1 MAENDA
7 KSDDAHSLQGY
18 VDRLEV
24 GHSPQ
29 PEARDVKKDLR
40 IEMDRRIIYGRPSK
54 AAFRNELLPE
64 QMQRL
69 LKAFQQPVVQGSD
82 LAPYEG
88 SIPGIEVKRGDEKLF
103 RQERDGVVTINQFQ
117 QQVEQQKI
125 QQSQVALP
133 MSVGDL
139 WLSQDRDGDGLTNR
153 EEVRL
158 GTDPY
163 SADTDRDG
171 IPDGMEVRHSTNP
184 NLAPPPEE
192 PRQATDLTPQRQT
205 VAEDPSIP
213 LPDTELEQG
222 LQAQVN
228 LPDAQP
234 DTKENTPESA
244 PSSESE
250 PQQPSFIDTLY
261 QRLRERSDLDLNNAR
276 LAVYEGSDLLYRD
289 NPQVGRL
296 NVLTAEQKD
305 LFQNALD
312 DPTGLQGELSITV
325 NDQVIFHVAEGELKV
340 DQYGLAGN
348 QQLAEAQVQSQS
360 QAAPS
365 QPAFDAS
372 AVHNRYQ
379 QETQKGSQA
388 PVDVYERIAQKALDD
403 GLSQEQTKQVLKQDP
418 FHQTLALGL
427 GQPEADRYTHHL
439 LNSLGSQTSTGDRI
453 STLENRIQNLESFNQ
468 SLSSQLDTL
477 NQKLDRLS
485 QSKAFESSSPPLNHF
500 LGNVRESI
508 SNSWQAAKNALRQKA
523 GEVSLSLVQASA
535 RTSTQ
540 VFGEETKDGLRVIQA
555 NGKRIGLNQ
564 QGDILIAK
572 EPGLQ
577 AASEYKRLSQGLAP
591 TLPPSMQM
599 KQIAQVALKEKFTT
613 SEVHSILKE
622 HPKVKEVHANLGPD
636 KANQF
641 AEVAIAAA
649 QRQNAIDSQPKQRS
663 LQTQQQHQA

>member
-1 MAENDA
+1 MVDDENSSDA
-7 KSDDAHSLQGY
+7 QRLQKY
-18 VDRLEV
+18 VDRFEERRSFEPV
-24 GHSPQ
+24 AK
-29 PEARDVKKDLR
+29 EAKKDLR
-40 IEMDRRIIYGRPSK
+40 IEMDRRIVYGRPSK
-54 AAFRNELLPE
+54 AAFRNELSPE

-69 LKAFQQPVVQGSD
+69 LEAFQQPVVQGSYFSG
-82 LAPYEG
+82 YEG
-88 SIPGIEVKRGDEKLF
+88 SVPGIEVKSGDEVLF
-103 RQERDGVVTINQFQ
+103 RQERNSVVTVNQFQ
-117 QQVEQQKI
+117 QKERQMSQQDE
-125 QQSQVALP
+125 P
-133 MSVGDL
+133 PREDP
-139 WLSQDRDGDGLTNR
+139 WLSQDSARDGLTNG

-158 GTDPY
+158 RTGPY
-163 SADTDRDG
+163 SPDTDRDGVSDLQEVVLGTNPNSPDTDRDG
-171 IPDGMEVRHSTNP
+171 IPDGIELHSGTDP
-184 NLAPPPEE
+184 TSARPPKGSWLTPE
-192 PRQATDLTPQRQT
+192 ATPQRQT
-205 VAEDPSIP
+205 FAQDPAIP
-213 LPDTELEQG
+213 SLD
-222 LQAQVN
+222 
-228 LPDAQP
+228 
-234 DTKENTPESA
+234 PESV
-244 PSSESE
+244 PSLESES
-250 PQQPSFIDTLY
+250 QQPSFIEALY
-261 QRLRERSDLDLNNAR
+261 QKLGERTDLDLND
-276 LAVYEGSDLLYRD
+276 LALSVYQGEDLLYRD
-289 NPQVGRL
+289 RPQAGRL
-296 NVLTAEQKD
+296 NVLTAEQQD
-305 LFQNALD
+305 LFQQALD
-312 DPTGLQGELSITV
+312 DPSGLQGELIITL
-325 NDQVIFHVAEGELKV
+325 NDQRIFHAKHGELKI
-340 DQYGLAGN
+340 DQYGLAGKE
-348 QQLAEAQVQSQS
+348 QVAETQVQSQP
-360 QAAPS
+360 QAAPA

-372 AVHNRYQ
+372 AVYNKYQ
-379 QETQKGSQA
+379 QETQGGPQA
-388 PVDVYERIAQKALDD
+388 PIDAYERIAQKSLDN
-403 GLSQEQTKQVLKQDP
+403 GLSPEQAKQVLKQDS

-427 GQPEADRYTHHL
+427 GQPEADRYDHHL
-439 LNSLGSQTSTGDRI
+439 LNSLGSQATTSDRI

-477 NQKLDRLS
+477 NQKLERLN

-540 VFGEETKDGLRVIQA
+540 ILGEETKDGLRVIQA

-591 TLPPSMQM
+591 TLPPSIQV

-663 LQTQQQHQA
+663 LQTQQQQQV